1 MFWRFILL
9 CLPVCTAYQY
19 HWKTLGIM
27 RNNYRLSRPYD
38 SSILDPKIDCYINN
52 ILTIRKNKTLYE
64 KMVKKVKQVFETHK
78 NLKLDVVKID
88 CHLNNFSFHW
98 KIDIFAF
105 QRLFHVHGCSIY
117 DTNDVGAVLKHS
129 IVYEKMSIAPNAKKE
144 FYVHPKLFRP
154 VRVEKT

>member
-1 MFWRFILL
+1 
-9 CLPVCTAYQY
+9 
-19 HWKTLGIM
+19 
-27 RNNYRLSRPYD
+27 
-38 SSILDPKIDCYINN
+38 
-52 ILTIRKNKTLYE
+52 
-64 KMVKKVKQVFETHK
+64 MVKKVKQVFETHK